1 MSHAVAGRISP
12 QPTPAGEAEADKRP
26 ARRAGI
32 HPTAVVDRTAE
43 VDATATIGPYCV
55 VGPHVTIGA
64 GVVLHSHVSVQE
76 RTSVGAGTA
85 VFPFA
90 VLGAD
95 PQDLKYRG
103 EDTELIIGERNTIRE
118 HATLHRGTGVGGG
131 KTVVGSDCLIMVGA
145 HVAHDCVLED
155 EVILANAVMLGGHCL
170 IEHGATIAG
179 GAGIHHFATV
189 GRLAFVG
196 GLARIS
202 KDVPPFL
209 VVEGNPAE
217 PRKVN
222 TTALVR
228 RLWPVEQVEAL
239 RTAYKSLFRGE
250 VPMTAVIER
259 LRSDG
264 AQPEPVLRLCDFLE
278 KMTQGVH
285 GRWRETLREK
295 HAKKTAPQG

>member
-1 MSHAVAGRISP
+1 MSGAVAGRISP
-12 QPTPAGEAEADKRP
+12 PAIGAESEAEGRP

-32 HPTAVVDRTAE
+32 HPSAVVDRTAE
-43 VDATATIGPYCV
+43 VDPTASVGPYCV
-55 VGPHVTIGA
+55 VGRHVVIGP
-64 GVVLHSHVSVQE
+64 GVVLHSHVSVME
-76 RTSVGAGTA
+76 RTIVGAGTA

-103 EDTELIIGERNTIRE
+103 EETELVIGERNTIRE

-131 KTVVGSDCLIMVGA
+131 KTTVGNDCLLMVGS
-145 HVAHDCVLED
+145 HVAHDCVIED
-155 EVILANAVMLGGHCL
+155 EVILANSVMLGGHCM
-170 IEHGATIAG
+170 IEHGAIIAG

-239 RTAYKSLFRGE
+239 RLAYKGLFRGDD
-250 VPMTAVIER
+250 PMTTVIER
-259 LRSDG
+259 LRSDH
-264 AQPEPVLRLCDFLE
+264 AQPEPVLALCDFLE
-278 KMTQGVH
+278 RMTQGVH
-285 GRWRETLREK
+285 GRWRESLREK
-295 HAKKTAPQG
+295 GAKKAPPKG